1 MKQIIPLSV
10 AAGLAVG
17 GALALTGY
25 SFAAA
30 ARTVVLPPIDASEWH
45 EEPAPTPTRA
55 VPPTNDPAGD
65 PRIEGSCIPADQML
79 GVFALDV
86 THVGGE
92 ILALGDG
99 LQQAFADS
107 WRKTVGLPA
116 VKVTQVFA
124 HIVPADNGAAVVDV
138 VEIDENGCAL
148 SRTLLSMDDWLEIL
162 KPLKSVEV

>member
-1 MKQIIPLSV
+1 MKQIVPLSI

-17 GALALTGY
+17 SALALTGY

-30 ARTVVLPPIDASEWH
+30 TRAVALPPIDASEWH
-45 EEPAPTPTRA
+45 EEPAPIPTRA
-55 VPPTNDPAGD
+55 MPPANDPAKELQVE
-65 PRIEGSCIPADQML
+65 RACIPADQIL

-92 ILALGDG
+92 ILALDNG

-107 WRKTVGLPA
+107 WRKTVGMPG
-116 VKVTQVFA
+116 VKVTQVYA
-124 HIVPADNGAAVVDV
+124 HIVPGEDGATVVDV
-138 VEIDENGCAL
+138 VEIDQNGCAL

-162 KPLKSVEV
+162 KPLRSVEV

>member
-1 MKQIIPLSV
+1 MKQIVPLSV

-30 ARTVVLPPIDASEWH
+30 SQTMVLPPIDASEWH
-45 EEPAPTPTRA
+45 EEPMPTPTRA
-55 VPPTNDPAGD
+55 VAPAVEED
-65 PRIEGSCIPADQML
+65 LQVERTCIPADQIL

-92 ILALGDG
+92 ILALDDG

-107 WRKTVGLPA
+107 WRKSVGLPG

-124 HIVPADNGAAVVDV
+124 HIVPGEGATVVDV
-138 VEIDENGCAL
+138 VEIDQNGCAL

-162 KPLKSVEV
+162 KPLRTVEV

>member
-1 MKQIIPLSV
+1 MKQIVPLSV

-30 ARTVVLPPIDASEWH
+30 SQAVVLPPIDASEWH
-45 EEPAPTPTRA
+45 EEPAPAPARA
-55 VPPTNDPAGD
+55 SAPALD
-65 PRIEGSCIPADQML
+65 RDLQVERACIPADQIL

-92 ILALGDG
+92 ILALDDG

-107 WRKTVGLPA
+107 WRKSVGMPG

-124 HIVPADNGAAVVDV
+124 HIVPGEDATVVDV
-138 VEIDENGCAL
+138 VEIDQNGCAL

-162 KPLKSVEV
+162 KPLRSIEV